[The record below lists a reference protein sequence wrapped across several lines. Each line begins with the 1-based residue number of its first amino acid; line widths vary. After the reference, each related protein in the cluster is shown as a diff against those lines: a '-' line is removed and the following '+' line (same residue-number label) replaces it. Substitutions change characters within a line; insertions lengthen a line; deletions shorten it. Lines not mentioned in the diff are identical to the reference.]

1 MSYNIYDATNSFHDF
16 TAATYTQVPACGWA
30 VSNSWTWE
38 GADASTALTGTNAA
52 LTVFTTKKAEAGSY
66 EVKLSNTI
74 TIASNGPAGST
85 TFTPSV
91 DGDKIVFTIVVTDPC
106 VAATI
111 NSLTFAPTTITVVD
125 KGTATTTFSD
135 PTNSVMDTHS
145 DPALLCG
152 STSYELFS
160 DTSDSALT
168 SAWAV
173 LSGPVS
179 GVYTIT
185 IDTTVDLTLIADE
198 ASVTHTV

>member
-1 MSYNIYDATNSFHDF
+1 MCRGDYQLADIYPYQF
-16 TAATYTQVPACGWA
+16 
-30 VSNSWTWE
+30 
-38 GADASTALTGTNAA
+38 
-52 LTVFTTKKAEAGSY
+52 
-66 EVKLSNTI
+66 
-74 TIASNGPAGST
+74 
-85 TFTPSV
+85 
-91 DGDKIVFTIVVTDPC
+91 
-106 VAATI
+106 
-111 NSLTFAPTTITVVD
+111 LTFAPTTITVVD